1 MKVVAWMTI
10 ASLLSWAIVAVA
22 ADGSTSAAVLAG
34 MLGPLVIATT
44 SWLAADRAYRR
55 DPSSLTGVM
64 ITAFGAKMV
73 FFAGYVTF
81 VLKGLSE
88 LPVRPVP
95 FVVSFTA
102 YFIAL
107 HLVEALSLRRLFAS

>member
-1 MKVVAWMTI
+1 MT
-10 ASLLSWAIVAVA
+10 AATLLSWGILAVIADRPTSTA
-22 ADGSTSAAVLAG
+22 AFAG
-34 MLGPLVIATT
+34 MLAPLVIATT

-64 ITAFGAKMV
+64 ITAFAIKMV
-73 FFAGYVTF
+73 FFAAYVT
-81 VLKGLSE
+81 LALEGLLGLS
-88 LPVRPVP
+88 VRPVP

-107 HLVEALSLRRLFAS
+107 HLAEALSLRRLFAS